1 MENTVY
7 CKSTKIKATFI
18 KSSSKEA
25 ACAYSPNSAE
35 VTAAPYNAPNICSK
49 FPTKPMLRIFTIS
62 PYHTY
67 SIQVHCFTKLP
78 VQLHRKY

>member
-1 MENTVY
+1 MKNTVY
-7 CKSTKIKATFI
+7 CKSKIKATFI

-49 FPTKPMLRIFTIS
+49 FHTKPMHRISTIS
-62 PYHTY
+62 PYH
-67 SIQVHCFTKLP
+67 SIQVHYFTKLP
-78 VQLHRKY
+78 FQFQRKY